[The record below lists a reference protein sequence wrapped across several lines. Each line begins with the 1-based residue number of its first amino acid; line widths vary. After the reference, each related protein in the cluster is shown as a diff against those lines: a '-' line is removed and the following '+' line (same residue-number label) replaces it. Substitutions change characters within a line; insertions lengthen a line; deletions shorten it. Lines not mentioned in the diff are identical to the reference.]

1 MDYNILIGALE
12 LFGLLLV
19 VIIPVIRLNSNITA
33 LTMSVNQLKEII
45 NELKDRITAHG
56 TEIDELRLEVA
67 NHEARIKHL
76 EK

>member
-67 NHEARIKHL
+67 NHEARLKHL